1 MHEIGPH
8 RSGHAHPA
16 ASHTLTRSTCR
27 PRQRTVAV
35 LEERHSTVVEL
46 EYLNPSRVV
55 PSLTFSTSSFLL
67 SLALSLEGKESCQNE
82 SGETRGEDGRLK
94 QSTKSTICC
103 CLPLSSSQAACND
116 ATVCLDSIH
125 NVADHSRVLSNH
137 ACSLLFLLVFRHLP
151 SLVSGRQRSI

>member
-1 MHEIGPH
+1 MFL
-8 RSGHAHPA
+8 RS
-16 ASHTLTRSTCR
+16 RS
-27 PRQRTVAV
+27 PR
-35 LEERHSTVVEL
+35 L
-46 EYLNPSRVV
+46 
-55 PSLTFSTSSFLL
+55 
-67 SLALSLEGKESCQNE
+67 LALSLEGKESCQNE

-137 ACSLLFLLVFRHLP
+137 ACSLLFLLVFRAFTKPDLWPPMKHLS
-151 SLVSGRQRSI
+151 SLRWARANNSTQRYVSTYQSDLGSVPRMNRRRNPRLGPYSSEI